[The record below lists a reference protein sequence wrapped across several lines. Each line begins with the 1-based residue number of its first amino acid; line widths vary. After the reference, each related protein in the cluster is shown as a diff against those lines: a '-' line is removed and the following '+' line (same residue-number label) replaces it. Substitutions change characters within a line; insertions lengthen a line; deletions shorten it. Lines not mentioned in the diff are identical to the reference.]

1 MTTDPRTPETLEA
14 ILNGR
19 PQKITQTGGTI
30 MSKPKS
36 ALRKRPTKAELNDC
50 WVVIISD
57 PESTDWTP
65 WPVIAPTIEE
75 AVTSAVSDW
84 KRWAGP
90 GWTDL
95 PYVIKVYP
103 NSWTSPISWS
113 AEGGQPLG
121 SFDMSGL
128 ENSRFPDE
136 WPPKPIIIDRYRP

>member
-57 PESTDWTP
+57 PESTDWSP

-75 AVTSAVSDW
+75 AVTSAVSKW
-84 KRWAGP
+84 KRWVRDRTAM
-90 GWTDL
+90 

-103 NSWTSPISWS
+103 NSWTNSIGWS
-113 AEGGQPLG
+113 AAWRQPLG
-121 SFDMSGL
+121 SLNMSGL